1 MSPSEALSEAET
13 FNAFERPPWNRPWLW
28 YLLAGAVLTADFFT
42 SVYLLFPIFFIVP
55 VLLVAWHGKLSHAL
69 ALVAVLCLARLA
81 FHFHW
86 GLPWGMGAAAFNTAI
101 RLIVLG
107 LVAVLTSRVAS
118 QTREMRR
125 RVRLLEGMLPIC
137 GFCKDIRD
145 ETGQWVRL
153 ETFITRHSEAQFST
167 GVCQKCGPK
176 HLGQTYQRSRVT
188 VRV

>member
-1 MSPSEALSEAET
+1 MPQNEASRET
-13 FNAFERPPWNRPWLW
+13 PNAFERPPWNQPWMW

-42 SVYLLFPIFFIVP
+42 SAYLLFPIFFIIP
-55 VLLVAWHGKLSHAL
+55 VLLVAWHGKLSHAMGFI
-69 ALVAVLCLARLA
+69 AVLCAARVA

-86 GLPWGMGAAAFNTAI
+86 GVPWGLTALAFNTVT

-107 LVAVLTSRVAS
+107 LVAALTSRVS
-118 QTREMRR
+118 RQTREMRR

-145 ETGQWVRL
+145 DSGQWVQL
-153 ETFITRHSEAQFST
+153 EAYITRHSEAQFST
-167 GVCQKCGPK
+167 GICDKCGKK
-176 HLGQTYQRSRVT
+176 HLGPVYQKSRVT

>member
-1 MSPSEALSEAET
+1 M
-13 FNAFERPPWNRPWLW
+13 
-28 YLLAGAVLTADFFT
+28 
-42 SVYLLFPIFFIVP
+42 
-55 VLLVAWHGKLSHAL
+55 AWHGKLSHAL
-69 ALVAVLCLARLA
+69 SLVLVLCLARLS

-86 GLPWGMGAAAFNTAI
+86 NMPWGTGAAVFNTVI

-125 RVRLLEGMLPIC
+125 RVRMRMLPIC

-145 ETGQWVRL
+145 DTGQWVQL
-153 ETFITRHSEAQFST
+153 ETYLTRHSEAQFST
-167 GVCQKCGPK
+167 GVCEKCGNK
-176 HLGQTYQRSRVT
+176 HLGPVYQKSRIT